1 MHIIIQYHHLSIKT
15 PTPNARLK
23 KSSYHTTLTTM
34 CYTAAIASHKFVVS
48 FCVCLEL
55 QQSGTRRGMFFTYL
69 AVFSLMSPLGS
80 AIGTLISGQSQ

>member
-1 MHIIIQYHHLSIKT
+1 M
-15 PTPNARLK
+15 
-23 KSSYHTTLTTM
+23 
-34 CYTAAIASHKFVVS
+34 VS

-80 AIGTLISGQSQ
+80 AIGTIISGENITI